1 MVPSILLSG
10 LQIQV
15 TVTSFVRG
23 GGQNTQVQLFSLAGG
38 SSTLIGN
45 MTDDGQNGD
54 KTAGDQVYTII
65 TSLTAP
71 AASSLPLQVV
81 ATTGTAGTES
91 ANFSVQVVQI
101 PSFST
106 NTDLNQAESQIYNTA
121 IQTKTSFSSPDWS
134 KPTFL
139 PGFSGNLVA
148 MFSQFAGVVNQNAG
162 LQSSASPVKSF
173 ASARPQSS
181 APHANGI
188 FQSIL
193 DVLTFGLLSPAQN
206 ANSCNQLVQSLGGFR
221 SSATVPILSLDDPE
235 LQQFAQEL
243 ATICTTAASCQGAFN
258 QDDFLGGN
266 VAAAEWAHEY
276 VVSGQPLPTPIA
288 GCGGGVTQ
296 SVASVAVKAEVGQFT
311 DLAGDGLV
319 SAAGGG
325 EISQQLVGQ
334 ANDTLVGWAVD
345 SSGNPTV
352 VIGQAGA
359 NETFAAP
366 TGTYS
371 LATSFGG
378 NAANATITNTPVYPK
393 STTNISPSTGASITV
408 TPPYVTGLNPAT
420 GLAGA
425 TVTITGTGFDPNPSS
440 NDVTFNGT
448 AAQVDSS
455 TASSIQTTV
464 PARASSGPISVATSS
479 GSTTSS
485 LAFTVTG
492 SSGTPVATIS
502 SLFPNVAKAGAAS
515 QLLTINGMEFVLS
528 STVTFNGVAHAA
540 TFVGTNRL
548 TIFLTAADLATAGT
562 YPVVVTNPAPGGGSS
577 NAATVIVSNTQ
588 STNSGQWTWMS
599 GSNSQDVRGVYGSK
613 GIASSSNVP
622 GARSRAVSWTDN
634 AGNLW
639 LFGGNGFDSGN
650 GGNLNDLWKYS
661 PSTNMWTWVSGSQT
675 ANAAPV
681 WGTEGIP
688 NASNTPGATTLA
700 VGWTDANGN
709 LWLLDGQGSSSS
721 DAMWRFDPVT
731 NAWTWMSGSKA
742 IETPPT
748 FGTRGVPGASNTPGN
763 RWFAM
768 GWTDANGNLWLF
780 GGFSWSTDAS
790 QRPSGL
796 CNDLWEYVPSE
807 GTWTWVNGTQNAY
820 GGVYGT
826 QGIPS
831 LNNIPTSREGA
842 TTWTDAGGNLWLFGG
857 TDNRANK
864 NGYGTSDNDLWEFK
878 PQTGM
883 WTWISGS
890 NSTDALGVYGT
901 RGVGAP
907 SNVPGARGAAAGWSD
922 SQGNLWLF
930 GGGGSLGMWNDLW
943 QYSVTNNVWT
953 WVSGSNVPF
962 AAGSYGT
969 QGVSS
974 PINVPPA
981 RGDGVGMGDASG
993 RFWLFGGD
1001 ASDGWV
1007 SNDLWQY
1014 QP

>member
-1 MVPSILLSG
+1 M
-10 LQIQV
+10 
-15 TVTSFVRG
+15 VTSFVRG
-23 GGQNTQVQLFSLAGG
+23 ANSGTQVQLFSLAGG
-38 SSTLIGN
+38 TPALVGI

-54 KTAGDQVYTII
+54 KTAGDQVYTIVAAF
-65 TSLTAP
+65 TAT
-71 AASSLPLQVV
+71 ANSSLPLRVV
-81 ATTGTAGTES
+81 ATTGTSGSVNAD
-91 ANFSVQVVQI
+91 FSVQVIQI
-101 PSFST
+101 PSYTT
-106 NTDLNQAESQIYNTA
+106 NTDLNQAETQIYTTA
-121 IQTKTSFSSPDWS
+121 IQTKTGFSSPDWS

-139 PGFSGNLVA
+139 PGISGNLVA
-148 MFSQFAGVVNQNAG
+148 MFGEFAGVVNQNTG
-162 LQSSASPVKSF
+162 LQSSASPVKST
-173 ASARPQSS
+173 ANGRPQSS
-181 APHANGI
+181 GPHPNGI

-221 SSATVPILSLDDPE
+221 SSTTIPILASDDPQ

-243 ATICTTAASCQGAFN
+243 ATICTTNANCQGAFGVG
-258 QDDFLGGN
+258 DFLGGN

-276 VVSGQPLPTPIA
+276 VVSGQPLPTAIA
-288 GCGGGVTQ
+288 GCGGGVSQ
-296 SVASVAVKAEVGQFT
+296 SMANVAVKAEIGQFT
-311 DLAGDGLV
+311 DPAGDGFV
-319 SAAGGG
+319 SLADGG
-325 EISQQLVGQ
+325 EISQQIVGQ
-334 ANDTLVGWAVD
+334 ANDILVGWVVD
-345 SSGNPTV
+345 NSGKSTV
-352 VIGQAGA
+352 MIGKVGA
-359 NETFAAP
+359 AETFGAP
-366 TGTYS
+366 TGTYTLAAS
-371 LATSFGG
+371 LGG
-378 NAANATITNTPVYPK
+378 NSANATITHTPVYPK
-393 STTNISPSTGASITV
+393 STTNISPSAGATVTV
-408 TPPYVTGLNPAT
+408 TPPYISGLNPAV
-420 GLAGA
+420 GLAGT
-425 TVTITGTGFDPNPSS
+425 TVTITGTGFDPNPGG

-448 AAQVDSS
+448 AAQVGSS
-455 TASSIQTTV
+455 TASSFQTTV
-464 PARASSGPISVATSS
+464 PAGASSGPISVATSS

-485 LAFTVTG
+485 LTFSVTG
-492 SSGTPVATIS
+492 SSGNPVPTIS

-515 QLLTINGMEFVLS
+515 QLLTINGMGFVLS

-540 TFVGTNRL
+540 TFVGINRL
-548 TIFLTAADLATAGT
+548 TITLAAADLASAGT

-577 NAATVIVSNTQ
+577 NAAMVVVSNTQ
-588 STNSGQWTWMS
+588 SANSGQWTWMS
-599 GSNSQDVRGVYGSK
+599 GSNSLNSRGVYGSK
-613 GIASSSNVP
+613 GTASSSNVP
-622 GARSRAVSWTDN
+622 GALDGAVSWTDRS
-634 AGNLW
+634 GNFW
-639 LFGGNGFDSGN
+639 LFGGNGYDSTGN

-675 ANAAPV
+675 ADAAPV

-709 LWLLDGQGSSSS
+709 LWLLGGQGSSSS
-721 DAMWRFDPVT
+721 DAMWKFDPVT
-731 NAWTWMSGSKA
+731 NAWTWMSGSQA

-748 FGTRGVPGASNTPGN
+748 LGTRGVAGASNTPGD

-780 GGFSWSTDAS
+780 GGFGWSTDAS

-831 LNNIPTSREGA
+831 LNNIPTSREWA

-857 TDNRANK
+857 TDNRANN

-907 SNVPGARGAAAGWSD
+907 SNVPGARGTAAGWSD

-930 GGGGSLGMWNDLW
+930 GGGGSLGVSNDLW
-943 QYSVTNNVWT
+943 QYSVTNNEWT

-962 AAGSYGT
+962 AVGSYGT
-969 QGVSS
+969 QGVPSTT
-974 PINVPPA
+974 NVPSSKIGAVGFSDPA
-981 RGDGVGMGDASG
+981 G
-993 RFWLFGGD
+993 RFWLFGGSP
-1001 ASDGWV
+1001 ASGWG
-1007 SNDLWQY
+1007 NDLWQY